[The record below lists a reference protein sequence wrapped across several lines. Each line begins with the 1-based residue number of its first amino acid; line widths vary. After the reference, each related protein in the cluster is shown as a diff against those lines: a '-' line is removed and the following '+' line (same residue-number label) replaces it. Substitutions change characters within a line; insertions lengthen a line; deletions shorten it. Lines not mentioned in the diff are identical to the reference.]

1 MTAQTSDFIH
11 KYFPADSP
19 DGVTLLLLHGTGGNE
34 MSLASLGQSIDREA
48 GQLSP
53 RGKVSEGGAPRFFR
67 RIAEGV
73 YDMEDLAVRSEELAD
88 WIEAARAEY
97 GIAADKLVAVGY
109 SNGANIAASVM
120 LRRPGVIT
128 RAVLVRAMMP
138 VEGLSPDL
146 SGTKIL
152 MLAGQYDPL
161 VPAGES
167 QRLAQAFEQFGADVT
182 LETFPTDHGITNE
195 DLVAARTWIQE
206 NAR

>member
-1 MTAQTSDFIH
+1 MAAQTSDFIH
-11 KYFPADSP
+11 KYFPADTP

-34 MSLASLGQSIDREA
+34 MSLASLGQAIDRTA

-53 RGKVSEGGAPRFFR
+53 RGKISEGGAPRFFR
-67 RIAEGV
+67 RLGEGV
-73 YDMEDLAVRSEELAD
+73 YDMEDVARRSEELAA

-109 SNGANIAASVM
+109 SNGANIAAAVM
-120 LRRPGVIT
+120 LRHPGVIT

-138 VEGLSPDL
+138 VEDLSPDL

-152 MLAGQYDPL
+152 LLAGQYDPL

-167 QRLAQAFEQFGADVT
+167 ERLAQAFERFGADVT
-182 LETFPTDHGITNE
+182 LETFPTDHSIVNE
-195 DLVAARTWIQE
+195 DLVTARTWIQA
-206 NAR
+206 NL